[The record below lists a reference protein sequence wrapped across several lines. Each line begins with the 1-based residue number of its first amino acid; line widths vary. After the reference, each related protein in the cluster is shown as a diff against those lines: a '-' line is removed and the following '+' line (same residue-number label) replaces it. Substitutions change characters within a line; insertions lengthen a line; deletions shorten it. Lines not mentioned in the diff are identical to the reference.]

1 LLRLCSH
8 VLSNHTTPAGL
19 TGLFPVHIMLH
30 MPPQMRA
37 VHLQANLDTVHKLR
51 PDVAAQIFGL
61 CPASVDFI
69 RGALRTDWLD
79 VSHDVAVTEA
89 MATVVGIPGV
99 RAFNRDALKSA
110 LRSPLLKSIWDGAVT
125 LFGLKPSGLLRWA
138 PQFWDQ
144 LYRECGTLRYDAQRK
159 CLVAQDLPELL
170 VASQPWC
177 EGLAGAVDAVLELCK
192 LEGQVRVETQ
202 GPRGVLLF
210 MP

>member
-1 LLRLCSH
+1 MPRSLTR
-8 VLSNHTTPAGL
+8 VRPAL
-19 TGLFPVHIMLH
+19 NMAH

-37 VHLQANLDTVHKLR
+37 VHLQENLDTVHKLR

-61 CPASVDFI
+61 CPASVATI

-99 RAFNRDALKSA
+99 RAFNRDALKNS
-110 LRSPLLKSIWDGAVT
+110 LRSPLLKSIWDGAVL
-125 LFGLKPSGLLRWA
+125 LFGLKPSGVLRWT

-144 LYRECGTLRYDAQRK
+144 LYRGCGTLRYDAGRK

-170 VASQPWC
+170 VASLPWC

-192 LEGQVRVETQ
+192 VEGQVRVEVQ
-202 GPRGVLLF
+202 PPRGALLF
-210 MP
+210 LP